1 MPEVFS
7 RRTRVPPQKQQRF
20 PHRTV
25 AVQPRTV
32 ALKHATAAERRKKQA
47 TLTQIDFVSTPP
59 VSGGDWRDQD
69 DEDDEIKDDEDEDED
84 SQDVPR
90 SLKNFE
96 DDDSDD
102 FDFDQPP
109 PSRKRVKR
117 GPSEHVKPQASKTAK
132 GKVKASAQSTLTQ
145 VWDGSTPALISK
157 PGIISDSDD
166 DMEVE
171 VTSTPASRTPVQA
184 VFHPRKVSPQL
195 VKQTQHVA
203 PSLSKGAEVKV
214 EHQENL
220 DFHVVRPTSAMVYV
234 VPRTPRA
241 ARWEVPSSQTPA
253 SIKLSAENSPRIRAA
268 LNCSPLGKH
277 ISLPQQDEVVQAT
290 YLGEVDLPPSPSNLA
305 KKFKY
310 AQVEAAVLQ
319 TSTQSPS
326 RQLEQ
331 EGSPTPRKP
340 TLKHISTVEDS
351 DEELEVS
358 GPSRTADQDQL
369 QSALEES
376 IRLHHYTQFEPSNAF
391 TQYPQTYDPVS
402 AALNRDA
409 ARFEDE
415 TQTQSPAN
423 LTGVST
429 PNRTPHRTQS
439 QTNRT
444 SLVKVLSMMQSS
456 SPSLIPSSPDIRL
469 RNASDSSLPIIISSS
484 APPIPESD
492 DATLTIPESP
502 RVIGAGTPRIPT
514 SQMSTVVPS
523 SPAGFLARLNSAQQS
538 PSRED
543 LLEETP
549 HWRRNTS
556 KPAQPADVVF
566 SSSPIPLPPW
576 SEDEMQAGVQ
586 RRDPILDGDESF
598 DESLPPLPPG
608 WSFARDGGSG

>member
-7 RRTRVPPQKQQRF
+7 RRTRVPPPKQQRF

-25 AVQPRTV
+25 AVQPRRA
-32 ALKHATAAERRKKQA
+32 ALNHATAAERRKKQA

-69 DEDDEIKDDEDEDED
+69 DEDDEIKDDEDEGEGA
-84 SQDVPR
+84 QGAPQ
-90 SLKNFE
+90 SLKISE

-109 PSRKRVKR
+109 PPRKRVKR
-117 GPSEHVKPQASKTAK
+117 DSSEHGRSKASKTAK

-157 PGIISDSDD
+157 PSIISDSDD

-171 VTSTPASRTPVQA
+171 LTSTPASRTPAQV
-184 VFHPRKVSPQL
+184 VSHPRKVSPQL

-203 PSLSKGAEVKV
+203 PSPLKGAEFTT
-214 EHQENL
+214 EHQENM
-220 DFHVVRPTSAMVYV
+220 DCHVVQSAITMFDV
-234 VPRTPRA
+234 VPRTPQA
-241 ARWEVPSSQTPA
+241 VRWEVPSSQTPA
-253 SIKLSAENSPRIRAA
+253 SIKLSAGNSPQIREA
-268 LNCSPLGKH
+268 LNRSPLGKH
-277 ISLPQQDEVVQAT
+277 VSLPQQDGIVQAT
-290 YLGEVDLPPSPSNLA
+290 CLADIDLQHSPSNLA
-305 KKFKY
+305 RKSRH
-310 AQVEAAVLQ
+310 AQVEAAVSQ
-319 TSTQSPS
+319 TLTQSPS
-326 RQLEQ
+326 RQSQQ

-358 GPSRTADQDQL
+358 GPSLTADQDQL
-369 QSALEES
+369 QSALEDS
-376 IRLHHYTQFEPSNAF
+376 VRLHYCTQFQPSNAF

-423 LTGVST
+423 LTGVPT
-429 PNRTPHRTQS
+429 PNRTPHRTPS
-439 QTNRT
+439 RT
-444 SLVKVLSMMQSS
+444 DRVSLGKALSMIQSS

-484 APPIPESD
+484 APPISESD

-502 RVIGAGTPRIPT
+502 RVIGARTPRIAT
-514 SQMSTVVPS
+514 SQVSTVVPS
-523 SPAGFLARLNSAQQS
+523 SPTGFLAHLSSAQKS
-538 PSRED
+538 PNREES
-543 LLEETP
+543 LMETP
-549 HWRRNTS
+549 HRGRSTS
-556 KPAQPADVVF
+556 KPAQQTDVIF

-586 RRDPILDGDESF
+586 RRDQMLGGDELF

-608 WSFARDGGSG
+608 WSFARNGGSG